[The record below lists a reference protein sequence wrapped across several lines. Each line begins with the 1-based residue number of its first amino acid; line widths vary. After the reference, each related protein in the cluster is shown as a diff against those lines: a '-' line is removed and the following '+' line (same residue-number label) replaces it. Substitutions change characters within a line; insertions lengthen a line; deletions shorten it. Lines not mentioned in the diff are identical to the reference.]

1 MQKEL
6 VAKGYS
12 LKVYDCYRPQKAVDD
27 FVAWSEDV
35 KDQKMKAEF
44 YPLVDKKDAFKL
56 GYIASR
62 SGHSRGSTL
71 DLKVIKLL
79 AATNAVWK
87 EGDKLLD
94 CAAPHSKR
102 FADNSID
109 MGTGYDCF
117 DDKAATKSPG
127 LGRQVKANRLL
138 LKNVMERHGFENYEK
153 EWWHYTFKP
162 EPYPDTFHNFD
173 RN

>member
-1 MQKEL
+1 MLLTKPAAEALADVQKEL

-12 LKVYDCYRPQKAVDD
+12 LKVYDCYRRQKAVDD

-44 YPLVDKKDAFKL
+44 LIPRVDKKDAFKL

-71 DLKVIKLL
+71 DFKVIKLRQPP
-79 AATNAVWK
+79 TQFGNR
-87 EGDKLLD
+87 EISLD

-117 DDKAATKSPG
+117 NDRPQPKVPVSVDK
-127 LGRQVKANRLL
+127 
-138 LKNVMERHGFENYEK
+138 
-153 EWWHYTFKP
+153 
-162 EPYPDTFHNFD
+162 
-173 RN
+173 